1 MRDCCAR
8 KSQLGHNSSFSLLPP
23 DLELYII
30 SHFVPCADAL
40 HLKGITQES
49 KKWINHKADIHGLL
63 VKSDFCGIPQS
74 CRTDCTHEFHKSL
87 HTFRPPYDK
96 FGTKFVVHT
105 PNMVAFMR
113 FSIHLSN
120 QAVRADLIGRDPMRN
135 GIYIEICTSQ
145 LDDLVS
151 LSLVDFDGDGRAS
164 LTFSPEMGTVIQEER
179 ISSLASSMKT
189 IKGKFCNILSKVE
202 WGWSYKNEP
211 AYIALFF
218 SLSGEV
224 SFYRKQIASD
234 QWESTGVISKCQD
247 WVTGRGLITPCIAF
261 GSAGEYNIKI
271 CKVQTIIPF
280 YAEVAPKPHESEYQW
295 TDIIWSQMNARPR
308 METDTTQESE
318 TQSGEDTSFDHDDAQ
333 A

>member
-1 MRDCCAR
+1 MRECCAR
-8 KSQLGHNSSFSLLPP
+8 NSQIGYNSSFSSLPP
-23 DLELYII
+23 DLELFII

-40 HLKGITQES
+40 HLKGITDES
-49 KKWINHKADIHGLL
+49 KKGIHHEADIHALL
-63 VKSDFCGIPQS
+63 VKSGFGGIPQS
-74 CRTDCTHEFHKSL
+74 WRTDCTHEFHNSL

-105 PNMVAFMR
+105 PNTVAFMR
-113 FSIHLSN
+113 FSICFSN
-120 QAVRADLIGRDPMRN
+120 LAVRADLIGRDAVRN

-164 LTFSPEMGTVIQEER
+164 LTFCPEMGTVIQEER
-179 ISSLASSMKT
+179 ISSPASSMKT

-202 WGWSYKNEP
+202 WGWSYENEP

-224 SFYRKQIASD
+224 TFFRKQIASD
-234 QWESTGVISKCQD
+234 QWESTGVISKSQE

-261 GSAGEYNIKI
+261 GSPGEYNIKI

-280 YAEVAPKPHESEYQW
+280 YAEVAPKPHESKCQW
-295 TDIIWSQMNARPR
+295 TDIMWSQMNARPR
-308 METDTTQESE
+308 METDTPQESE
-318 TQSGEDTSFDHDDAQ
+318 TQSGEDASFDNDDAQ